1 LRPCHRRD
9 HCGKTE
15 SPGGARE
22 LLDDKNEKIGVVD
35 DLIITP
41 DKSVLVFI
49 GAGGLLGMA
58 KHDGAIPVS

>member
-1 LRPCHRRD
+1 LVTGTFVAAVPSAMITV
-9 HCGKTE
+9 GKTE

-41 DKSVLVFI
+41 DKSV
-49 GAGGLLGMA
+49 
-58 KHDGAIPVS
+58 S